1 MYIGVMRECVCG
13 MYCTSMFFYSCST
26 DLQHVQKC
34 THTHTQRHTLYCM
47 YRYGRF
53 DVFRR
58 VLSSVTL
65 DVLRTADCSALVS
78 PPHPLDCDQFHTS
91 SLLSCRV
98 KHQPRHLQQKG
109 NSRTAN
115 APSCRPFGLSVI
127 VCTGAVIQ
135 QLITESPYYQ

>member
-1 MYIGVMRECVCG
+1 MYIGVSVCVG
-13 MYCTSMFFYSCST
+13 CTVQACFSIHALLICSMFRN
-26 DLQHVQKC
+26 

-91 SLLSCRV
+91 SLLSRRV